1 MNYCRSMKFEENP
14 DYSFLKKLFRDLF
27 ARLGFEN
34 DNIFDWCESKEL
46 VLMKKPGLTFQLFN
60 YNRLITE

>member
-1 MNYCRSMKFEENP
+1 MKFEENP

-27 ARLGFEN
+27 DRLGFEN

-46 VLMKKPGLTFQLFN
+46 VLMKKSGLTLQLFN
-60 YNRLITE
+60 YNRLLTE

>member
-1 MNYCRSMKFEENP
+1 MKFEENP

-27 ARLGFEN
+27 DRLGFEN

-46 VLMKKPGLTFQLFN
+46 VLMKKPGLNL
-60 YNRLITE
+60 